1 MNTFSSFYANQP
13 VSNIQETT
21 NKLLDNKH
29 FFDIQKRNN
38 ENQISKNATESVKKI
53 LLTLK

>member
-13 VSNIQETT
+13 ASNIQETT
-21 NKLLDNKH
+21 NKLLYNKH

>member
-13 VSNIQETT
+13 ASNIQETT

>member
-13 VSNIQETT
+13 VINTQETT
-21 NKLLDNKH
+21 NKILDNKH

-38 ENQISKNATESVKKI
+38 ENKITKNATESVKKI